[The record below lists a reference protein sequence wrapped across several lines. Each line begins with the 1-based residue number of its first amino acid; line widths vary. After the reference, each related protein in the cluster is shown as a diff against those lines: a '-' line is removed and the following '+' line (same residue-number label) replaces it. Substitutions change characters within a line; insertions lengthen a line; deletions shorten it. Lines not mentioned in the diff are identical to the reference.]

1 MKVYISLDIEGVT
14 GVTGWD
20 ETELKDPMHK
30 DAAAQMKNEAIA
42 ACRGALDAGAKEIYV
57 HDSHDSGMNM
67 WIDGFP
73 KEVKFIR
80 SWMYTPDS
88 MFAGVDESFD
98 CGVCIGYHSEGG
110 SAGNPLA
117 HTMTSKGFFWVKING
132 ELVSE
137 LEYNRLICAKYGV
150 PLKFVSGDKALCDKA
165 QKVMPGIE
173 TVPTK
178 EGIGGATVNRSPE
191 VVCSDIRAGVARA
204 LKGEGASVPDKEA
217 EYLLELCYREHMSA
231 YKASCVPGVEA
242 VDAHTVRYK
251 AKGLKDLITTFY
263 FIR

>member
-88 MFAGVDESFD
+88 MFA
-98 CGVCIGYHSEGG
+98 
-110 SAGNPLA
+110 AGNPLA

-191 VVCSDIRAGVARA
+191 VVCSNIRAGVARA

-231 YKASCVPGVEA
+231 YKASCFPGVEA